1 MKAEET
7 STLINLLEDPD
18 AEVYS
23 IISTRLIEQGLA
35 IIPVLE
41 RALEASSNSLQQERI
56 KDILQYLQSNIAAQG
71 LENWL
76 LQPYQ
81 NLLEGAYWLAKH
93 SYPNL
98 RLEDLQAAVD
108 DIVKDMMVNLQDSMP
123 PEEKIKTLDFFFFRY
138 HHFYL
143 SDREILQPQHN
154 YINNVIDSHTGN
166 LVSLTFLYLHIGQ
179 QAGLPLQAVCM
190 PNSFIAAYTNEE
202 GEALFYLHILQQG
215 AKLFRKDIE
224 LYFRRSGITPK
235 EDYYLP
241 KSNINAL
248 LYLLEMQIYCYER
261 DGNTAKAEQFRR
273 LLPLF
278 GIEKS
283 SFDELD

>member
-1 MKAEET
+1 LKTEEIIT
-7 STLINLLEDPD
+7 SIRLLEDPD

-23 IISTRLIEQGLA
+23 IISTRLIEQGVEV
-35 IIPVLE
+35 IPVLE

-56 KDILQYLQSNIAAQG
+56 KDILQYLQSKVAVQG

-76 LQPYQ
+76 QQRYH
-81 NLLEGAYWLAKH
+81 NLLEGAYWVAKH

-98 RLEDLQAAVD
+98 RLEDMQAVVD
-108 DIVKDMMVNLQDSMP
+108 DIVKDIMVNLQDRMP

-138 HHFYL
+138 HHFRL
-143 SDREILQPQHN
+143 AGKDILHPQHN
-154 YINNVIDSHTGN
+154 YLNNVIDTRTGN
-166 LVSLTFLYLHIGQ
+166 LVSLSFLYLHIGQ

-190 PNSFIAAYTNEE
+190 PNSFILSYIGDDGT
-202 GEALFYLHILQQG
+202 LQFYLHIVQQG
-215 AKLFRKDIE
+215 AKLFRKDLD
-224 LYFRRSGITPK
+224 LYFRRSNITPK
-235 EDYYLP
+235 EHYYLP
-241 KSNINAL
+241 KPNTNAL

-261 DGNTAKAEQFRR
+261 EGNSAKAEQFRH

-278 GIEKS
+278 GVEKS

>member
-1 MKAEET
+1 LKVDEIAT
-7 STLINLLEDPD
+7 SIRLLEDPD
-18 AEVYS
+18 HEVYS
-23 IISTRLIEQGLA
+23 IISARLIEQGPA
-35 IIPVLE
+35 IIPALE
-41 RALEASSNSLQQERI
+41 RAFEASSNSLQQERI
-56 KDILQYLQSNIAAQG
+56 KNIFQYLQSKVATQG

-76 LQPYQ
+76 QQPYH

-98 RLEDLQAAVD
+98 RLEDLQAVAD

-123 PEEKIKTLDFFFFRY
+123 PEEKIKTLDFFFFR
-138 HHFYL
+138 HHYFRL
-143 SDREILQPQHN
+143 SDKEILQPQHN
-154 YINNVIDSHTGN
+154 YINNVIDLHTGN

-179 QAGLPLQAVCM
+179 QAGLSLQAVCM
-190 PNSFIAAYTNEE
+190 PNSFIVAHTGDG
-202 GEALFYLHILQQG
+202 GEVLFYLHILQQG

-224 LYFRRSGITPK
+224 LYFRRSNITSK
-235 EDYYLP
+235 EHYYLP
-241 KSNINAL
+241 KSNSTAL

-261 DGNTAKAEQFRR
+261 EGNPAKAEQFRS

-278 GIEKS
+278 SAEKN